1 MKPLV
6 IIVDKKD
13 KDNVVLTVDR
23 LNEIIEQAYDQG
35 YAEGYA
41 IGSKNSLT
49 LPASPSCPNTP
60 FYPGV
65 VWGTDSSGNQIRYV
79 DQKDIHTVS
88 DALDLGNKGIFKPE
102 PMAK

>member
-60 FYPGV
+60 FHPEA
-65 VWGTDSSGNQIRYV
+65 VWGTDSNGNRIKYV
-79 DQKDIHTVS
+79 SQEEIHSVS
-88 DALDLGNKGIFKPE
+88 DALDLGNKEIFKTE

>member
-23 LNEIIEQAYDQG
+23 LNEIIEQAYNQG

-41 IGSKNSLT
+41 IGSKNSIT
-49 LPASPSCPNTP
+49 LPASPSFPNTP
-60 FYPGV
+60 FYPGDNYLT
-65 VWGTDSSGNQIRYV
+65 TDKTVNIHNTSSKEV
-79 DQKDIHTVS
+79 K
-88 DALDLGNKGIFKPE
+88 
-102 PMAK
+102 